1 MIPELL
7 KSKVP
12 NITTLPGLAA
22 EIPGF
27 KYGNVKMSGLKKA
40 KKVVHGTYDDFLK
53 FIGCTV
59 EGDIIEDEDE
69 EEEQEDDEGVVRKR
83 HDFDIFKIIKVYVF

>member
-7 KSKVP
+7 RSKVP

-40 KKVVHGTYDDFLK
+40 KKVVHGTYDDFVK
-53 FIGCTV
+53 FIECTV
-59 EGDIIEDEDE
+59 EGDAIEDE
-69 EEEQEDDEGVVRKR
+69 EEVQGKEETC
-83 HDFDIFKIIKVYVF
+83 FLTFFKIIKVYVF